1 MMVFAAIFSLVSCG
15 DQTEPDVPPVT
26 YDAPSITWEGHDFDT
41 PMEITEEMNVVI
53 DIDVPAGIK
62 SFVVDID
69 SDVLNEQGISTID
82 FVNPADA
89 LQETIV
95 ALVLGEGQD
104 ITTATSLTLELS
116 NLIPMILDLEPE
128 ADTDHIFTIT
138 IIDKENRTVEET
150 CTFHYGASAS
160 VSVSVSVDETS
171 IDLWKNTARVNV
183 SNAAADVSYAVQYRE
198 KGTQTWYTAS
208 GNVTS
213 GFILAPE
220 YAQTSNAANLTVYTV
235 KAGSG
240 IYAKNIYEVR
250 LLEGET
256 EVSAIEFSTEG
267 GDVIPNGDMSG
278 WSMKVVENSSLPYPN
293 PDGQSFWDSGN
304 NSLVSLLGGG
314 ALCSEDSA
322 EKGVAYLKTRST
334 FGVMAPGNMYTGDF
348 SMSGT
353 DGTARFG
360 KAYTWTSRPRALSLR
375 YKANVGTIG
384 SAGTYDPDK
393 DEWEGKQDV
402 SRIYVA
408 IVDWS
413 RQHEVT
419 SGMGEPSGM
428 WDPAATSGLDEGAI
442 LGYGD
447 LQISKSVTSWTD
459 VELNIN
465 WYDTEAQ
472 IPDSDR
478 ISIVISCA
486 NSMRGDYLTG
496 CMTNEMWVDDFV
508 WVY

>member
-69 SDVLNEQGISTID
+69 SDVLNERGISTID

-128 ADTDHIFTIT
+128 ANTDHIFTIT
-138 IIDKENRTVEET
+138 IIYKENRTVEET
-150 CTFHYGASAS
+150 CTFHYRASAS

-250 LLEGET
+250 LMEGET

-278 WSMKVVENSSLPYPN
+278 WSMKVVEDSSLPYPN

-304 NSLVSLLGGG
+304 KLYYKGAVPVVVSTAGFCDKITNIDKAEKVDGIRLSTVAGTKTICGFIADKLLITEDGNEKEFDNVIIGIGDCDFKGFSLL
-314 ALCSEDSA
+314 LNC
-322 EKGVAYLKTRST
+322 
-334 FGVMAPGNMYTGDF
+334 
-348 SMSGT
+348 
-353 DGTARFG
+353 
-360 KAYTWTSRPRALSLR
+360 
-375 YKANVGTIG
+375 
-384 SAGTYDPDK
+384 
-393 DEWEGKQDV
+393 
-402 SRIYVA
+402 
-408 IVDWS
+408 
-413 RQHEVT
+413 
-419 SGMGEPSGM
+419 
-428 WDPAATSGLDEGAI
+428 
-442 LGYGD
+442 D
-447 LQISKSVTSWTD
+447 L
-459 VELNIN
+459 
-465 WYDTEAQ
+465 
-472 IPDSDR
+472 
-478 ISIVISCA
+478 
-486 NSMRGDYLTG
+486 
-496 CMTNEMWVDDFV
+496 
-508 WVY
+508 